1 MNDDSPSSKDVEN
14 YIASV
19 TAHGPEKSH
28 FERLN
33 EQRMERSLR
42 TVYSEDMEPISPPG
56 PKGDKDVESENKV
69 STVLNGYDAEV
80 IDQFREMKIDDKD
93 ILGVLALRAM
103 SEGDKKEVDRLF
115 DAGADMSRKMPGVLL
130 GGEGVAQA
138 VGSPRFVHMM
148 TQSEIYPDMITHV
161 GDRLSDIN
169 IETDKG
175 ATALDMLE
183 KKSAPS
189 MEVEAW
195 KAIGAQNGSGVEKAN
210 PEAQAA
216 ASVKLD
222 NEDPAIVSNRDA
234 FLATTGPQ
242 VTPLRAMGLRDDEV
256 ITMFFLQA
264 VADGDKKQVDTLR
277 AAGGSIANDV
287 PEKVFG
293 PTMTEE
299 MGHPKIAHVMAEQP
313 EDFSPDM
320 IKHASYGVDEAALRN
335 SKGQTPLMIAAEAGS
350 KDHVDAWIKSGADI
364 KAKDNE
370 GNQAF
375 IYAAAAGHP
384 ELSAD
389 LVKATRRAEAVAR
402 AVRRAEPQTS
412 ETPRKVR
419 SPNRRDDDA
428 R

>member
-1 MNDDSPSSKDVEN
+1 
-14 YIASV
+14 
-19 TAHGPEKSH
+19 
-28 FERLN
+28 
-33 EQRMERSLR
+33 
-42 TVYSEDMEPISPPG
+42 
-56 PKGDKDVESENKV
+56 
-69 STVLNGYDAEV
+69 
-80 IDQFREMKIDDKD
+80 
-93 ILGVLALRAM
+93 
-103 SEGDKKEVDRLF
+103 
-115 DAGADMSRKMPGVLL
+115 
-130 GGEGVAQA
+130 
-138 VGSPRFVHMM
+138 
-148 TQSEIYPDMITHV
+148 
-161 GDRLSDIN
+161 
-169 IETDKG
+169 
-175 ATALDMLE
+175 
-183 KKSAPS
+183 
-189 MEVEAW
+189 
-195 KAIGAQNGSGVEKAN
+195 
-210 PEAQAA
+210 
-216 ASVKLD
+216 
-222 NEDPAIVSNRDA
+222 
-234 FLATTGPQ
+234 
-242 VTPLRAMGLRDDEV
+242 MGLRDDEV
-256 ITMFFLQA
+256 ITMFFMQA
-264 VADGDKKQVDTLR
+264 VAGGHKKQVDTLR

-320 IKHASYGVDEAALRN
+320 IKHASYGVGEAALRN